1 MKIFY
6 PCSKWVWDERNTS
19 ERAEEKKSSMKLR
32 KKDTTIEKRTF
43 LVHQAQIVSMSVMP
57 THICYNIHMNAH
69 NILSNTHEHNNSI
82 KNTHTPNAIIITIF
96 FCFVLWFK
104 STFSEKLINVTCM
117 LTTKTSKSQVIT
129 TTYTRGKKRGKRATN
144 ATKTSQQNDLCS
156 DWMKSGQI
164 AKHCFPTKLGGNAFQ
179 NNSSFDWIF
188 SSLQCNWFG
197 STRSEWMK
205 SDQNRIESE
214 LIYLTLSR
222 TYREVRD
229 NLLVFDLN
237 SI

>member
-1 MKIFY
+1 
-6 PCSKWVWDERNTS
+6 
-19 ERAEEKKSSMKLR
+19 
-32 KKDTTIEKRTF
+32 
-43 LVHQAQIVSMSVMP
+43 MP
-57 THICYNIHMNAH
+57 THICYNIHLNAH
-69 NILSNTHEHNNSI
+69 NILSNTHEHNNSN

-164 AKHCFPTKLGGNAFQ
+164 AKHCFPTKLGGMRFCLQ
-179 NNSSFDWIF
+179 HFRIILLLIGFS
-188 SSLQCNWFG
+188 SSLQCNWFR
-197 STRSEWMK
+197 STRSELMK

-229 NLLVFDLN
+229 NLLVFDSN

>member
-1 MKIFY
+1 M
-6 PCSKWVWDERNTS
+6 
-19 ERAEEKKSSMKLR
+19 
-32 KKDTTIEKRTF
+32 
-43 LVHQAQIVSMSVMP
+43 H
-57 THICYNIHMNAH
+57 AH
-69 NILSNTHEHNNSI
+69 NKNFQIPSHNNDI
-82 KNTHTPNAIIITIF
+82 
-96 FCFVLWFK
+96 
-104 STFSEKLINVTCM
+104 
-117 LTTKTSKSQVIT
+117 
-129 TTYTRGKKRGKRATN
+129 TRGKKRGKRATN

-164 AKHCFPTKLGGNAFQ
+164 AKHCFPTKLGGMRFCLQ
-179 NNSSFDWIF
+179 HFRIILLLIGFF

-197 STRSEWMK
+197 STRSELMK

-229 NLLVFDLN
+229 NLLVFDSN